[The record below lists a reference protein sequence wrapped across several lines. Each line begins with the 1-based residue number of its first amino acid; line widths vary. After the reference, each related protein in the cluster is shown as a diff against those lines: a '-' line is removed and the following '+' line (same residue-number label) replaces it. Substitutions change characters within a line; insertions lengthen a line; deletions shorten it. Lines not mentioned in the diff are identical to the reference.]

1 MPDPACAFDHCILA
15 VHDIA
20 RVSAL
25 LERLGFTLSPP
36 GRHPSRGTV
45 NACVMLPNGYLELL
59 AAEGPACVET
69 FLLEFLAVS
78 EGLCSLALAP
88 DDSARVH
95 ALLGEWEAAN
105 GEPVIGSRAMPTPD
119 GTRQVRFRVC
129 RVSGQPV
136 LPGRVFFCEHLDRET
151 VYAPHLLRHAN
162 GATAIAGMTV
172 VGDKAQ
178 VLDASRAAALGLG
191 RAADGDALVLQA
203 GSVPLRI
210 TPRFAGT
217 RRPPGQMTAPELR
230 LRLSDR
236 DAVARAAAA
245 EGLAVVAEADGAVRI
260 ALHGMDL
267 VLAA

>member
-1 MPDPACAFDHCILA
+1 MPDPVCVFDHCILA

-20 RVSAL
+20 RVSDL
-25 LERLGFTLSPP
+25 LARLGFTLSPP

-59 AAEGPACVET
+59 AAEGPACIET
-69 FLLEFLAVS
+69 FLLDFLAAG

-95 ALLGEWEAAN
+95 ALLGEWGAAN
-105 GEPVIGSRAMPTPD
+105 GEPVIGSRAMQTPD
-119 GTRQVRFRVC
+119 GERQVRFRVC

-136 LPGRVFFCEHLDRET
+136 LPGRVFFCEHLDRGT
-151 VYAPHLLRHAN
+151 VYAPYLLRHAN

-172 VGDKAQ
+172 VGDTGL
-178 VLDASRAAALGLG
+178 VLDAPRAAALGVG
-191 RAADGDALVLQA
+191 RVLDDDDVVLHA

-210 TPRFAGT
+210 TLRNAAR
-217 RRPPGQMTAPELR
+217 RRPSDQMTAPELR
-230 LRLSDR
+230 LRLRDR
-236 DAVARAAAA
+236 DAVARAAEA
-245 EGLAVVAEADGAVRI
+245 EGLAVVADADGAVRI